1 MRPKGWRWSSVS
13 SETGVER
20 TLAAYVS
27 ALLAGVDAL
36 DPAAGARIRW
46 LAGASTARIGLDH
59 EAVLVRFVDGG
70 LDVRPDDP
78 DATVD
83 GSGSTDRGT
92 VLDLLA
98 GRLEVTQAMLAG
110 RLEVVG
116 PPDSVVAMLQIVEIV
131 LDASAR
137 SAVLQDLQRDLVAA
151 AAHQGGAE
159 ARRGRSQHPPSA
171 DVAWY
176 PDDIPPDELA
186 LLVRLDLVRDDPHH

>member
-1 MRPKGWRWSSVS
+1 VS
-13 SETGVER
+13 SEAGVER
-20 TLAAYVS
+20 TLAAYVT
-27 ALLAGVDAL
+27 ALLDGVDAL

-46 LAGASTARIGLDH
+46 LAGGSTARIRLDR
-59 EAVLVRFVDGG
+59 ETVLVRFVDEL

-78 DATVD
+78 EAAVD
-83 GSGSTDRGT
+83 GTGSTDRGT

-116 PPDSVVAMLQIVEIV
+116 APDSVVAMLQIVEIV

-137 SAVLQDLQRDLVAA
+137 SADLQEVQRDLVAA
-151 AAHQGGAE
+151 ASPRSGGGE
-159 ARRGRSQHPPSA
+159 ARAGQPQRPSSA